1 MGQPVRVVLT
11 GRSRSRKHDGSPFG
25 GEMMKRCVVFLLVCL
40 ALAST
45 ASAGRFGAGLGV
57 AFYRPA
63 EEGAS
68 YTPLVMAKGYY
79 WVDKHWVPS
88 LEVGYS
94 RYTLEGTDY
103 NYLPVIPR
111 LTYHFVL
118 TKNFDPYAGLG
129 VVYARK
135 WWDGALEGNANTWG
149 FAASTGINVAASD
162 NFGLG
167 LGVEY
172 VVPDAGD
179 FDSASP
185 AFRLSLGA
193 GGF

>member
-1 MGQPVRVVLT
+1 MRFYIW
-11 GRSRSRKHDGSPFG
+11 RKT
-25 GEMMKRCVVFLLVCL
+25 MKRCVVILLAGL
-40 ALAST
+40 AFASV

-57 AFYRPA
+57 AFYRPT

-68 YTPLVMAKGYY
+68 YTPLFSANAYY

-88 LEVGYS
+88 VEVGYA
-94 RYTLEGTDY
+94 RYAIESTTY

-111 LTYHFVL
+111 ITYHFVL
-118 TKNFDPYAGLG
+118 TKSFDPYAGLG

-135 WWDGALEGNANTWG
+135 WWNGALEGNKNTWG
-149 FAASTGINVAASD
+149 FAASTGFNLAASE
-162 NFGLG
+162 NFGFG

-179 FDSASP
+179 FDSAYP

-193 GGF
+193 GGL

>member
-1 MGQPVRVVLT
+1 
-11 GRSRSRKHDGSPFG
+11 
-25 GEMMKRCVVFLLVCL
+25 MKRLAIFVLVGF
-40 ALAST
+40 ALASA
-45 ASAGRFGAGLGV
+45 ASAGRFGMGLGV
-57 AFYRPA
+57 SLYKPA

-68 YTPLVMAKGYY
+68 YTPLFSANGYY

-94 RYTLEGTDY
+94 RYTIEETTY
-103 NYLPVIPR
+103 NFMPIIPR
-111 LTYHFVL
+111 ATYHFVL
-118 TKNFDPYAGLG
+118 TKSFDPYAGLG
-129 VVYARK
+129 LVYARK

-149 FAASTGINVAASD
+149 FSALTGFNLAASD

-179 FDSASP
+179 FDSAYP
-185 AFRLSLGA
+185 AFRFSLGA
-193 GGF
+193 GGI